1 MDINYYKKYE
11 PIDGKWLITKKL
23 GNGAFGTVLE
33 IARKNIPDIK
43 SALKIIS
50 IPQSSEELQR
60 LKEENYDIDN
70 QSITSFYSGLVD
82 DCIKEFQLMSK
93 LRGNS
98 NIVSYEDHNV
108 IEKQDGEFGWDIF
121 IRMELLTPIVQ
132 YFTDNAPTQQDIIKL
147 GIDICK
153 ALEVCGKY
161 NIIHRDIKPS
171 NIFVSDIGEF
181 KLGDFGVARV
191 LDKTNIG
198 LSRKG
203 TYTYMAPELYKG
215 EKSSASVDIYSLG
228 MVMYQLLNYNRD
240 PFLPIPPEKFTF
252 DQKEKSLI
260 RRMRGENLPNP
271 AQASKELSKI
281 ILKAC
286 SFNSY
291 ERYESAFE
299 MRKALERLDENKNFR
314 TEKVDV
320 ELTEEKTISV
330 EYPETKDTDYYE
342 ETTGIF
348 NFAELEVKE
357 KIHKENEN
365 SIETK
370 NKENGNKRNFKVNK
384 QWIISVTISA
394 IIFLA
399 YLILPLIFDPYRG
412 NFFNIIDGMGYVC
425 ARLNNTDYPNSYKTI
440 QILVIFMTFV
450 CNVCALVLTIIQ
462 PKKKINIKIQNIIQ
476 ILGYLISFII
486 RIIPIIVDFVS
497 YYKVHML
504 FELMIGILV
513 VVKIFI
519 DNSVKIEL
527 KAKSKENTDTK

>member
-1 MDINYYKKYE
+1 MEESYYKKYE
-11 PIDGKWLITKKL
+11 PIDGKWYIKELL
-23 GNGAFGTVLE
+23 GEGSYGKVFRIE
-33 IARKNIPDIK
+33 REDISGK
-43 SALKIIS
+43 YTSALKIIS
-50 IPQSSEELQR
+50 VPNSKTEVDS
-60 LKEENYDIDN
+60 LKESLGDE
-70 QSITSFYSGLVD
+70 QSVSDYYGEITKKLMQ
-82 DCIKEFQLMSK
+82 EFQLMSSLK
-93 LRGNS
+93 GNS
-98 NIVSYEDHNV
+98 NIVSYEDHD
-108 IEKQDGEFGWDIF
+108 IKQHEDGIGYDIL
-121 IRMELLTPIVQ
+121 IRMELLTPLNK
-132 YFTDNAPTQQDIIKL
+132 YFNNGINESDVIRL

-153 ALEVCGKY
+153 ALEICQEH
-161 NIIHRDIKPS
+161 NIIHRDIKPG
-171 NIFVSDIGEF
+171 NIFVSQNGTF
-181 KLGDFGVARV
+181 KLGDFGVA
-191 LDKTNIG
+191 KTMNNMG
-198 LSRKG
+198 TVMTKAG

-271 AQASKELSKI
+271 VQASEKLSKI

-291 ERYESAFE
+291 ERYESASE
-299 MRKALERLDENKNFR
+299 MRKALEKLDGNKNSFR
-314 TEKVDV
+314 VENIDV
-320 ELTEEKTISV
+320 ELPEEKTISV
-330 EYPETKDTDYYE
+330 EYPETNDDYYE

-348 NFAELEVKE
+348 NFAELEAKE
-357 KIHKENEN
+357 KIRKENEK
-365 SIETK
+365 SVETK
-370 NKENGNKRNFKVNK
+370 NKDRGNKRKFKVNK

-399 YLILPLIFDPYRG
+399 YLILPLIFDPYSG
-412 NFFNIIDGMGYVC
+412 KFFNIIDGFRYVC
-425 ARLNNTDYPNSYKTI
+425 ARLHNTDYPNRYKTI
-440 QILVIFMTFV
+440 QILVISMTFI
-450 CNVCALVLTIIQ
+450 CNICALILTIIQ

-486 RIIPIIVDFVS
+486 KVIPIIVDFVS
-497 YYKVHML
+497 YCKMHML
-504 FELMIGILV
+504 FELMVGILV